1 MVTAGVM
8 LSTVADLQ
16 SIIAKN
22 VRSYRESKGLTQQ
35 ELADLAD
42 LHRNY
47 ILEVEKGSRN
57 LTVITLEKIAQAL
70 SIKPERLLADEQQ
83 TL

>member
-1 MVTAGVM
+1 M
-8 LSTVADLQ
+8 ADLLN
-16 SIIAKN
+16 IVAKN
-22 VRSYRESKGLTQQ
+22 VRIYRESKGLTQQ

-57 LTVITLEKIAQAL
+57 LTIITLEKIAQAL
-70 SIKPERLLADEQQ
+70 NIQPERLLTNEQ
-83 TL
+83 